1 MSRPEVTRPW
11 FASPYSGLFN
21 RCGPVPRRPQDPDVY
36 AWSGALPRWGP
47 DEIDLATGGIG
58 WDAEAAQ
65 GAGVGEAVERWLPQP
80 LPQDQVIESAYD
92 SWPLD
97 EPAVEPGRWVLFHPE
112 QYVRPGFPFLPFAR
126 ATVRRWVCC
135 RELRSGG
142 LWWVPEDFVFLAP
155 RPGDG
160 QHLGPAI
167 STGLACARVG
177 DPVVLRGL
185 QEVIERD
192 ALVGAWWGRYPLEE
206 HDPGRVFAYL
216 HPSLPPRLR
225 RPNLRYRCY
234 RVVTP
239 FSGHVALVTVEGE
252 DREGFCFSAG
262 SACRATR
269 AAGWEKAV
277 LEAIQGRY
285 YVRYLKARLAAERRL
300 IDLPADFAE
309 HAVYYSLY
317 PERRDL
323 TVLNRA
329 AAPVSDREDTCVE
342 GWEALAERLGT
353 ERPVLFRHLT
363 PPPLA
368 AEGLG
373 WVVVRVLVPGLQ
385 PLHGHHG
392 FPFLGGPLWAPRGS
406 DDWRRMPPHPFP

>member
-1 MSRPEVTRPW
+1 MRRPEVTRPW
-11 FASPYSGLFN
+11 YASAYSGLFS
-21 RCGPVPRRPQDPDVY
+21 RCGPVPRRPHDPDVY
-36 AWSGALPRWGP
+36 AWSGTLPCWGP
-47 DEIDLATGGIG
+47 LGSDLATGGVG
-58 WDAEAAQ
+58 WNAAAAE
-65 GAGVGEAVERWLPQP
+65 GAGVGETIERWLPQP
-80 LPQDQVIESAYD
+80 LPQDQGIESTYD

-97 EPAVEPGRWVLFHPE
+97 EPAIEPERWVLFHPQ
-112 QYVRPGFPFLPFAR
+112 QYALAGFPFVPFTR
-126 ATVRRWVCC
+126 VTVRRWVCC
-135 RELRSGG
+135 RELRGG
-142 LWWVPEDFVFLAP
+142 EPWWVPEDFVFLAP
-155 RPGDG
+155 RPGCG
-160 QHLGPAI
+160 PQLGPVI
-167 STGLACARVG
+167 STGLSCGRLG
-177 DPVVLRGL
+177 DPVLVRGL

-206 HDPGRVFAYL
+206 HDPERVLGLF

-239 FSGHVALVTVEGE
+239 YSGHVTVVTLEGE

-269 AAGWEKAV
+269 AASWEKAV
-277 LEAIQGRY
+277 LEAIQGRH
-285 YVRYLKARLAAERRL
+285 YVRYLKARLGEENRSF
-300 IDLPADFAE
+300 DVPTDFAD

-323 TVLNRA
+323 TLLSHA
-329 AAPVSDREDTCVE
+329 TASTSDRDEANVEDCQ
-342 GWEALAERLGT
+342 ALAERLGAD
-353 ERPVLFRHLT
+353 RLVLFRHLT

-392 FPFLGGPLWAPRGS
+392 FPFLGGPLWAPRGI
-406 DDWRRMPPHPFP
+406 DDWGQMLPHPFL